1 MRIIIERDALAE
13 AVAWVAR
20 SLPSRP
26 VLPILSG
33 MLLEAS
39 AGGLTLSCFDYEVS
53 ARIQVD
59 AEVAEPGTALVPGRL
74 LAEIT
79 RSLPSRPVEV
89 DHEKDD
95 VIVTCGPASFTLVTL
110 PVKEYPRL
118 PELPLLAGTVDGGA
132 FATAIGQVA
141 PAASRDDT
149 LPVITGV
156 NVEIDG
162 DSIRLVATDRY
173 RLAIRELGWNP
184 ARPDTSSTMLV
195 PAKTLADAARMM
207 APGVPVRVMIRG
219 ELASSAARAAA
230 ASPGDSLHAAEAMIG
245 FESAGRRLTTRLI
258 AGEYIKY
265 MSRFPEGFGS
275 RGDMP
280 AIPLAEAVKRV
291 ALVAERGSSVRLS
304 FGHGKVTIEAGTEG
318 QARARETVAAD
329 FTGEE
334 TAIAFSPHY
343 LLDGLGA
350 ALIAATGTPGAADKP
365 QGPAKAQ
372 GTERAQGTAKAQGT
386 EKAQRGGKASAGKGK
401 AHADEGQ
408 NGDGSVPVPAQARIC
423 LQFTSPTKPALI
435 TASAGDG
442 DDSAPD
448 YRYLV
453 VPLRAL
459 ASA

>member
-1 MRIIIERDALAE
+1 
-13 AVAWVAR
+13 
-20 SLPSRP
+20 
-26 VLPILSG
+26 
-33 MLLEAS
+33 
-39 AGGLTLSCFDYEVS
+39 VS
-53 ARIQVD
+53 ARILID
-59 AEVAEPGTALVPGRL
+59 AEVTEPGTALVPGRL

-79 RSLPSRPVEV
+79 RSLPSFPVEL

-95 VIVTCGPASFTLVTL
+95 VAVTCGPASFTLVTL

-132 FATAIGQVA
+132 LATAIGQVA

-156 NVEIDG
+156 NLEISEDT
-162 DSIRLVATDRY
+162 IRLVATDRY

-184 ARPDTSSTMLV
+184 AHPGSAATLLV
-195 PAKTLADAARMM
+195 PAKTLSDAARMM
-207 APGVPVRVMIRG
+207 VPGTPVRVMMRG
-219 ELASSAARAAA
+219 ALAAE
-230 ASPGDSLHAAEAMIG
+230 ASQGDSLRAGDAMIG
-245 FESAGRRLTTRLI
+245 FESGGRRLTTRLI

-265 MSRFPEGFGS
+265 MSRFPDDFGS

-280 AIPLAEAVKRV
+280 AIPLVEAVKRV

-329 FTGEE
+329 FAGDE

-343 LLDGLGA
+343 LMDGLGA
-350 ALIAATGTPGAADKP
+350 ALIAAAGATGAADKP
-365 QGPAKAQ
+365 QGAGKADQAAKADQ
-372 GTERAQGTAKAQGT
+372 ADQ
-386 EKAQRGGKASAGKGK
+386 ASK
-401 AHADEGQ
+401 GQ
-408 NGDGSVPVPAQARIC
+408 NADKAPAVSDEARIR

-435 TASAGDG
+435 TGSTGNGDEP
-442 DDSAPD
+442 APD

-459 ASA
+459 AGA

>member
-1 MRIIIERDALAE
+1 MRIIVERDALAE

-33 MLLEAS
+33 LLIEAS
-39 AGGLTLSCFDYEVS
+39 TGGLTLSCFDYEVS
-53 ARIQVD
+53 ARIVLD
-59 AEVAEPGTALVPGRL
+59 AEVTEPGTALVPGRL

-79 RSLPSRPVEV
+79 RSLPSYPVEM

-95 VIVTCGPASFTLVTL
+95 VTVTCGPASFTLVTL

-132 FATAIGQVA
+132 LATAIGQVA

-156 NVEIDG
+156 NLEIYD
-162 DSIRLVATDRY
+162 DTLRLVATDRY

-184 ARPDTSSTMLV
+184 AHQVPAAATLLV
-195 PAKTLADAARMM
+195 PAKTMSDAARMM
-207 APGVPVRVMIRG
+207 LPGTPVRVMMRG
-219 ELASSAARAAA
+219 EPGRAAGA
-230 ASPGDSLHAAEAMIG
+230 NQPDSLRAADAMIG
-245 FESAGRRLTTRLI
+245 FESGGRRLTTRLI

-265 MSRFPEGFGS
+265 MSRFPEEFGS
-275 RGDMP
+275 CGDMP
-280 AIPLAEAVKRV
+280 AIPLVEAVKRV

-304 FGHGKVTIEAGTEG
+304 FGHGKVTIEAATEG
-318 QARARETVAAD
+318 QARARETVDAD
-329 FTGEE
+329 FAGEE

-343 LLDGLGA
+343 LMDGLAA
-350 ALIAATGTPGAADKP
+350 ALIAASGAPD
-365 QGPAKAQ
+365 KAQ
-372 GTERAQGTAKAQGT
+372 GSGKADQADQGEQAGQGQNA
-386 EKAQRGGKASAGKGK
+386 EKAP
-401 AHADEGQ
+401 
-408 NGDGSVPVPAQARIC
+408 PVPDEARIR

-435 TASAGDG
+435 TGSTGKGDEP
-442 DDSAPD
+442 APD

-459 ASA
+459 AGA